1 MRWLPWS
8 PTRRAVLAVGTFF
21 LVAISMA
28 AWTRSAPVAEAQPQ
42 PSILLA
48 LTADNRLN
56 WIASELPGFVLYS
69 VPITGLSSG
78 ESILGIDNRPANGQI
93 YGVSSGNRL
102 YAISPFTGAA
112 TRVGQGTFT
121 PMLRGASF
129 GVDFNP
135 VPDRLRVV
143 SDARQNLRVNP
154 DTGAV
159 VDADPNTDGIQPDG
173 NLAYDSTDRSAGAA
187 PRIVG
192 AAYTNS
198 VAGAT
203 STTNYAIDT
212 GLDILVTQGSIGGT
226 PVSPNTGRL
235 FTVGSLGLDASDV
248 VGFDIT
254 PSGRALAA
262 LTRPGATSASFYEI
276 DLTTGAARGLGTLAG
291 QSVRGLTVLR

>member
-1 MRWLPWS
+1 ML
-8 PTRRAVLAVGTFF
+8 VVGAFF
-21 LVAISMA
+21 LFAVSMTA
-28 AWTRSAPVAEAQPQ
+28 STESAPTAEAQQQ

-69 VPITGLSSG
+69 VPITGLDSG
-78 ESILGIDNRPANGQI
+78 ESILGIDYRPANGQI
-93 YGVSSGNRL
+93 YGVSSASRL
-102 YAISPFTGAA
+102 YNISPFTGAA
-112 TRVGQGTFT
+112 TRVGQSAFL

-143 SDARQNLRVNP
+143 SDARQSLRVNP
-154 DTGAV
+154 DNGAV
-159 VDADPNTDGIQPDG
+159 VDADPNTDGVQPDS
-173 NLAYDSTDRSAGAA
+173 NLVYDSTDRNVGAT

-192 AAYTNS
+192 AAYTNN

-212 GLDILVTQGSIGGT
+212 GLDVLVTQGSIGGT

-235 FTVGSLGLDASDV
+235 FTVGSLGIDASDV
-248 VGFDIT
+248 VGFEIT
-254 PSGRALAA
+254 PGGRALAA
-262 LTRPGATSASFYEI
+262 LTRPGATSATLYEI
-276 DLTTGAARGLGTLAG
+276 DLFTGAARGLGTLGG
-291 QSVRGLTVLR
+291 QPVRGLTVLR